1 LALVLEFGSFL
12 DQIWHLDKK

>member
-12 DQIWHLDKK
+12 DQIWPLDKK